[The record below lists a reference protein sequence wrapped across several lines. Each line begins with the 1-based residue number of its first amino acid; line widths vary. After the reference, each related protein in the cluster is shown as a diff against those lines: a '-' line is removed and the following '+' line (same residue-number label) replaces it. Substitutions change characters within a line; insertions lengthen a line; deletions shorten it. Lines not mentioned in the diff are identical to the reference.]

1 MIDFVAEG
9 ERACFTR
16 PESRA
21 DRVSYPVI
29 TPSAAAGLI
38 RSVFWKPEIRWMI
51 REVQILKPL
60 KWGSRQASE
69 LMKPATPERRSPD
82 RMHRHTEFLKDVA
95 YRIKA
100 EVKIVGGEADYGK
113 YLAQFERRLGR
124 GQFYDSPY
132 LGLREFPAFLREPEE
147 DDDPIDLDL
156 RLRIFQGWEYERSFA
171 KGDEEDFDGRAKE
184 ARFVTARIEGG
195 VYTLSRGDYDWIGG

>member
-1 MIDFVAEG
+1 MIDFIAEG
-9 ERACFTR
+9 DRACFTR

-38 RSVFWKPEIRWMI
+38 RSVLWKPEIRWMV

-69 LMKPATPERRSPD
+69 LMKPATPERPIPD

-100 EVKIVGGEADYGK
+100 EVKIVKGEANYGK
-113 YLAQFERRLGR
+113 YLGQFERRLKR

-132 LGLREFPAFLREPEE
+132 LGLREFPAFLREPDEG
-147 DDDPIDLDL
+147 DDPIDLDL
-156 RLRIFQGWEYERSFA
+156 RLRLFQGWEYERSHA
-171 KGDEEDFDGRAKE
+171 KGHKGDFHGHTE
-184 ARFVTARIEGG
+184 GARFITARIENGIYILG
-195 VYTLSRGDYDWIGG
+195 RDDYAWIGG

>member
-1 MIDFVAEG
+1 MIDFVVEG
-9 ERACFTR
+9 DRACFTR

-38 RSVFWKPEIRWMI
+38 RSIFWKPEIRWMI
-51 REVQILKPL
+51 REVQILNPL

-69 LMKPATPERRSPD
+69 LMKPATPERPTPD
-82 RMHRHTEFLKDVA
+82 RMHRHTEFLKEVA

-100 EVKIVGGEADYGK
+100 EVKIVKGEANYGK
-113 YLAQFERRLGR
+113 YLAQFERRLER

-132 LGLREFPAFLREPEE
+132 LGLREFPAFLREPES
-147 DDDPIDLDL
+147 DDDPIDLNL
-156 RLRIFQGWEYERSFA
+156 RLRLFQGWEYERSYA
-171 KGDEEDFDGRAKE
+171 KGHEDEFDGRPKE
-184 ARFVTARIEGG
+184 ARFVTARIEDG
-195 VYTLSRGDYDWIGG
+195 VYTLDREDYDWIGE

>member
-9 ERACFTR
+9 DRACFTR

-69 LMKPATPERRSPD
+69 LMKPATPDRPSPD

-100 EVKIVGGEADYGK
+100 EVKIIRGEADYGK
-113 YLAQFERRLGR
+113 YLAQFERRLER
-124 GQFYDSPY
+124 GQYYDSPY
-132 LGLREFPAFLREPEE
+132 LGLREFPAYLREPDE
-147 DDDPIDLDL
+147 DDDPIDLNL

-171 KGDEEDFDGRAKE
+171 KGHDEDFDGRTKE
-184 ARFVTARIEGG
+184 ARFVTARIEDG
-195 VYTLSRGDYDWIGG
+195 VYTLDRDDYDWIGE